1 MEDNYMI
8 LDWSILDKEIVYEQ
22 LYKYN
27 FYISSHSLNGVP
39 FFERYKEILNI
50 SLTETENQIVE
61 GKEVCDIEVIEDA
74 REGISFQ
81 KCIFESLYNDL
92 LSKTLKRKESKISI
106 RENWGEVKDPITD
119 AFMLWREF
127 DKGYETVHVVNE
139 DGEYI
144 HSITKKEIVS
154 KKLVLQNMEVNRV
167 FVESNEDSTMK
178 NLANA
183 YLNAPMTDIPITKNG
198 RINAVASCKVNAE
211 INFRWKYIDQA
222 VLDNFFARFPRIAL
236 SSSCGKLI
244 DFYEMYKN
252 HIDIEVLT
260 ENLLKHVDNYD
271 VIITG
276 CEGSEEIS
284 SNIVSISQVYLDLL
298 SETIRRKFEKRNI
311 SYFYFQRP
319 FDNEIENINR
329 RWAYHDGRMTVP
341 GSVYKNGYYQAKDY
355 SSEECNI
362 IDGKR
367 LTVAAPIEF
376 SNSIWCFGPCITV
389 GINVNDGET
398 MESQLQAIINNE
410 FNNVRVV
417 NWGQHGTGSGRRSD
431 INSYHKMLDAVYQE
445 GDIVIHIGE
454 NSWNGL
460 CVQRKEQ
467 RYALANVLN
476 KKPHLKCFVAGVAP
490 HLNKEGYNLIANY
503 IFDVIQE
510 KLKEITTKVTENRH
524 FRIFDINDL
533 SQKMSG
539 EVSDYLATIKKQIPR
554 KCENKIIGSI
564 VMNCNPFTNGHAYLI
579 EESLKH
585 VEVLYI
591 FVVEEDISIFPFS
604 ERIEMVRNFCQQYNN
619 VYVFPSGKC
628 IGSSITFGEY
638 FNKNALQDAVINPA
652 LDVMLFGKYIAPAL
666 NISIR
671 FVGDEPIDNVTRQYN
686 VALREKLPTYDVKL
700 NIISRKKI
708 NGKIVSASTVR
719 QLIKQQN
726 IEEIRRQVPDSS
738 MPYILNKINKMRNH

>member
-554 KCENKIIGSI
+554 KCK
-564 VMNCNPFTNGHAYLI
+564 T
-579 EESLKH
+579 
-585 VEVLYI
+585 
-591 FVVEEDISIFPFS
+591 
-604 ERIEMVRNFCQQYNN
+604 
-619 VYVFPSGKC
+619 
-628 IGSSITFGEY
+628 
-638 FNKNALQDAVINPA
+638 
-652 LDVMLFGKYIAPAL
+652 
-666 NISIR
+666 
-671 FVGDEPIDNVTRQYN
+671 
-686 VALREKLPTYDVKL
+686 KL
-700 NIISRKKI
+700 
-708 NGKIVSASTVR
+708 
-719 QLIKQQN
+719 
-726 IEEIRRQVPDSS
+726 
-738 MPYILNKINKMRNH
+738 